1 MQRDTSTP
9 HRILL
14 ALTCLGLGFTA
25 TVIAQGSPDESK
37 KRVKIGVVDIGMLF
51 KSYTRKDDL
60 EAAIN
65 KEREEMKKQV
75 EADVARLR
83 EMKEGLDKLYKRGSE
98 QWEIQADKIRL
109 DEQAL
114 QLKEQRLQRLLK
126 KRVEEFTLQV
136 LTELEATIATY
147 GDKYDFTVIF
157 KTDRTAK
164 DEPVGAL
171 AEQFQ
176 ERIFRAQISD
186 VLFYQKGVDC
196 TPGVLAL
203 LNSPANIEAMRKLAA
218 GAQQGN
224 TPGGGN

>member
-1 MQRDTSTP
+1 MRDSSTL

-25 TVIAQGSPDESK
+25 TVIAQGGPDK
-37 KRVKIGVVDIGMLF
+37 GKRPLKLGVVDIGQLF
-51 KSYTRKDDL
+51 KNYARKDDL
-60 EAAIN
+60 ESAIN

-75 EADVARLR
+75 EEDDKRLR
-83 EMKEGLDKLYKRGSE
+83 EMKEALDKLYKRGSE
-98 QWEIQADKIRL
+98 QWEIEADKIRL
-109 DEQAL
+109 REQEL

-136 LTELEATIATY
+136 LTELEATIGIY
-147 GDKYDFTVIF
+147 GNKYEYTLIF
-157 KTDRTAK
+157 KIDRSAK
-164 DEPVGAL
+164 DEAVGAL

-186 VLFYQKGVDC
+186 VLFSDKSVDC
-196 TPGVLAL
+196 TEGVLAL

-218 GAQQGN
+218 GSQQGN
-224 TPGGGN
+224 KPAGGN